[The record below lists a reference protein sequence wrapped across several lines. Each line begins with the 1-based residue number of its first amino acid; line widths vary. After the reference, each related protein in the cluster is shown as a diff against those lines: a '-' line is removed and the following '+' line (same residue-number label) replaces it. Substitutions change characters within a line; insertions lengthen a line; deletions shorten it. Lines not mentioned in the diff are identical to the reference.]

1 MPSEVS
7 NSSSKSIAPLDGG
20 IIVLRVSEIF
30 LKGQNRHT
38 FVKQFNKNARRLI
51 RDTGAELEVMHLRY
65 LVHYPEGKKQAV
77 IDRLGRLFGLHSM
90 SPATLVEPDLES
102 IAAEAMR
109 QAKALP
115 KGSFKV
121 KTNRRNKRFRMNSM
135 ALSMEV
141 GGRIHMELGLAV
153 DVKKPDNTIHIEIG
167 DKRSF
172 VYTEVIAGPGG
183 LPVATAG
190 RVGLLL
196 SGGIDSPVA
205 GYSALKRGC
214 LLSGIYFHSFP
225 YTGDKTKEKVVDL
238 AKVLAGYQKEFRLY
252 VVHFTE
258 VQKQLREHG
267 PGDLA
272 VLLYRRMMM
281 RTANK
286 IAKSNHLQALV
297 TGENLGQVASQTLEN
312 LAVIQESSE
321 LPILRPLICYDKM
334 EIVEVAK
341 RIGTFETS
349 ILPYDDCCS
358 LFVPKHPA
366 TKARIYDLIRAE
378 EGLDLD
384 AMAQSLADEAEIISV
399 KSE

>member
-7 NSSSKSIAPLDGG
+7 NSKSTSPLPTGG
-20 IIVLRVSEIF
+20 TIVLRVSEIF
-30 LKGQNRHT
+30 LKGNNRRT

-51 RDTGAELEVMHLRY
+51 RNTGAVLEVMYLRY
-65 LVHYPEGKKQAV
+65 LVHYPEGKKQEV
-77 IDRLGRLFGLHSM
+77 IDCLGRLFGLHSM
-90 SPATLVEPDLES
+90 SPAILVEPNIEA

-109 QAKALP
+109 QAKQLP
-115 KGSFKV
+115 KGSSFKV
-121 KTNRRNKRFRMNSM
+121 KTNRRDKHFPTNSM
-135 ALSMEV
+135 AVNMEV
-141 GGRIHMELGLAV
+141 GGQIHMGLGLPV
-153 DVKKPDNTIHIEIG
+153 DVRKPDNTIHIEIG
-167 DKRSF
+167 DVRSF
-172 VYTEVIAGPGG
+172 VYTETIPGPGG

-205 GYSALKRGC
+205 GYAALKRGC
-214 LLSGIYFHSFP
+214 LVSGIYFHSFP
-225 YTGDKTKEKVVDL
+225 YTGDKTKEKVIDL
-238 AKVLAGYQKEFRLY
+238 ATKLAAYQKEFTLH
-252 VVHFTE
+252 VVHFTD

-281 RTANK
+281 RAANK
-286 IAKSNHLQALV
+286 IAEANYLQTLV

-312 LAVIQESSE
+312 IRVIEDASE
-321 LPILRPLICYDKM
+321 LTILRPLICYDKD
-334 EIVEVAK
+334 EIVAVAQ

-366 TKARIYDLIRAE
+366 TKARIRDLVAAE
-378 EGLDLD
+378 RGLDLD
-384 AMAQSLADEAEIISV
+384 ALAQGLADNAEKIVICV
-399 KSE
+399 